1 MEVRGRI
8 CPLQQGSGDETGYSR
23 IAESKSRWISAFG
36 VWLLSQSKEFPFMAI
51 GEPDYYNVL
60 KNLELEKKLKFIDE
74 YPYDI
79 ADYISNVD
87 TNNNLAYVLAIQQYG
102 GLTTML
108 DVTDDIDV
116 AIFFTQSKLNKATN
130 VTRLMKT
137 LSMFLHSA
145 LILRHTIS
153 LETSLVNYLSM
164 VYLLVTIQFLPESI
178 IRDVVFS
185 MVPVCLNLIHIPI
198 VLLRKFIYVVLI

>member
-1 MEVRGRI
+1 
-8 CPLQQGSGDETGYSR
+8 
-23 IAESKSRWISAFG
+23 
-36 VWLLSQSKEFPFMAI
+36 MAT

-87 TNNNLAYVLAIQQYG
+87 TNNNLAYVFAIQQYG

-116 AIFFTQSKLNKATN
+116 AIFS
-130 VTRLMKT
+130 
-137 LSMFLHSA
+137 
-145 LILRHTIS
+145 
-153 LETSLVNYLSM
+153 
-164 VYLLVTIQFLPESI
+164 
-178 IRDVVFS
+178 
-185 MVPVCLNLIHIPI
+185 LNLN
-198 VLLRKFIYVVLI
+198 